1 MLVAELRFS
10 VFLVG
15 FSVVLQADNPDNM
28 ITRLTSLSRTMI
40 SQYVKRDLLILLT
53 DAGDLNVK

>member
-1 MLVAELRFS
+1 MV
-10 VFLVG
+10 LVG